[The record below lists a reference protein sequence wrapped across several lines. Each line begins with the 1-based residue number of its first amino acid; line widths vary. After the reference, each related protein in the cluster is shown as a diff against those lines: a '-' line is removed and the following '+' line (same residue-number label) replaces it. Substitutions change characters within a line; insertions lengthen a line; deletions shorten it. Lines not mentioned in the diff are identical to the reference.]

1 MLNVIYLIP
10 LIFKT
15 CYLQLWKQIRDLKEN
30 YNKQVNSN
38 TADCGYKAVSLVT
51 CHSLKLP
58 SGLKEIQR
66 SEIMGSG
73 MISGLFQI
81 SCYVT
86 VVILTLML
94 VPYG

>member
-15 CYLQLWKQIRDLKEN
+15 CYLQLWKQIKELKEN

-38 TADCGYKAVSLVT
+38 MADCDYKAVSLFT

-58 SGLKEIQR
+58 SGLKEIQ
-66 SEIMGSG
+66 M
-73 MISGLFQI
+73 
-81 SCYVT
+81 
-86 VVILTLML
+86 
-94 VPYG
+94 